1 MTAAA
6 LHRHTPEGL
15 SGAPRR
21 EDAAQAGAMNTPN
34 LAAAPVSE
42 VASALPDNA
51 AALPDN
57 AAALPATAPAV
68 NRTDATD
75 VKEAQGAASDD
86 ERVPVDATLASTPA
100 PAKRAALP
108 LGLPA
113 DILALDLNLGE
124 LPETSTP
131 EQTRPIAPTH
141 AVDALPADHPDR
153 PR

>member
-34 LAAAPVSE
+34 LAAASVSDG
-42 VASALPDNA
+42 AP
-51 AALPDN
+51 ALPDN
-57 AAALPATAPAV
+57 AAALPATVPAV
-68 NRTDATD
+68 SRTDA
-75 VKEAQGAASDD
+75 KEAQGAASDD
-86 ERVPVDATLASTPA
+86 ERVPADATLASTPA

-124 LPETSTP
+124 LPETPTP